1 MKLAFVWIQWCGKW
15 TQGRILAEKYWFKVL
30 ELWTEFRNI
39 IKSWSELGE
48 KIKEL
53 VNNWMQVT
61 EELWREVME
70 KILTENTDE
79 NIIYDGFV
87 RNKWNLEVF
96 NNFVEDYKVVLFEID
111 LNKAKNRLYSR
122 MYDLE
127 TWETFPWDM
136 QVNPKNWNKLV
147 KRDDDK
153 DLEAIKKRFSEYIE
167 KTLPVVEAQQK
178 QGIVYEINAD
188 QEIEKVTEELE
199 RKLWLK

>member
-15 TQGRILAEKYWFKVL
+15 TQGRILAERYWFKVL

-153 DLEAIKKRFSEYIE
+153 DLEAIKTRFSEYIE

>member
-79 NIIYDGFV
+79 NIIYDGFI

-199 RKLWLK
+199 KKLGLK

>member
-79 NIIYDGFV
+79 NIIYDGFI

>member
-1 MKLAFVWIQWCGKW
+1 M
-15 TQGRILAEKYWFKVL
+15 AEKYWFKVL

-39 IKSWSELGE
+39 IKSGSELWE

-61 EELWREVME
+61 EDLWREVME

-79 NIIYDGFV
+79 NIIYDGFI

>member
-1 MKLAFVWIQWCGKW
+1 M
-15 TQGRILAEKYWFKVL
+15 AEKYWFKVL

-39 IKSWSELGE
+39 IKSGSELWE

-61 EELWREVME
+61 EDLWREV
-70 KILTENTDE
+70 IVIIFNENNDDY
-79 NIIYDGFV
+79 IIYDGFI

-199 RKLWLK
+199 RKAWFK

>member
-15 TQGRILAEKYWFKVL
+15 TQGRILAERYWFKVL

>member
-1 MKLAFVWIQWCGKW
+1 MKLAFVGIQGCGKG
-15 TQGRILAEKYWFKVL
+15 TQGRILAEKYGFKVL
-30 ELWTEFRNI
+30 ELGTEFRNI
-39 IKSWSELGE
+39 IKSGSELGE

-53 VNNWMQVT
+53 VNNGMQVT
-61 EELWREVME
+61 EDLGREVME

-79 NIIYDGFV
+79 NIIYDGFI

-127 TWETFPWDM
+127 TGETFPGDM
-136 QVNPKNWNKLV
+136 QVNPKNGNKLV

-199 RKLWLK
+199 RKLGLK

>member
-127 TWETFPWDM
+127 TWETFPWDI

>member
-96 NNFVEDYKVVLFEID
+96 NNFVKDYKVILFEID

-127 TWETFPWDM
+127 TWETFPGDM
-136 QVNPKNWNKLV
+136 TVNPKNWNKLV

>member
-15 TQGRILAEKYWFKVL
+15 TQGRILAERYWFKVL

-199 RKLWLK
+199 RKLGLK

>member
-39 IKSWSELGE
+39 IKSGSELGE

-61 EELWREVME
+61 EDLWREVME

-79 NIIYDGFV
+79 NIIYDGFI

-127 TWETFPWDM
+127 TWETFPWDI

>member
-79 NIIYDGFV
+79 NIIYDGFI

-153 DLEAIKKRFSEYIE
+153 DLEAIKKRCSEYIE

-199 RKLWLK
+199 KKLGLK

>member
-79 NIIYDGFV
+79 NIIYDGFI

-127 TWETFPWDM
+127 TWETFPWDI

-188 QEIEKVTEELE
+188 QEIEKVTEELD

>member
-15 TQGRILAEKYWFKVL
+15 TQGRILAERYWFKVL

-136 QVNPKNWNKLV
+136 TVNPKNWNKLV

-153 DLEAIKKRFSEYIE
+153 DLEAIKRRFSEYIE

>member
-15 TQGRILAEKYWFKVL
+15 TQGRILAERYWFKVL

-39 IKSWSELGE
+39 IKSGSELWE

-79 NIIYDGFV
+79 NIIYDGFI

>member
-39 IKSWSELGE
+39 IKSGSELWE

>member
-39 IKSWSELGE
+39 IKSGSELGE

>member
-39 IKSWSELGE
+39 IKSGSELWE

-79 NIIYDGFV
+79 NIIYDGFI

>member
-39 IKSWSELGE
+39 IKSGSELWE

-61 EELWREVME
+61 EDLWREVME

-79 NIIYDGFV
+79 NIIYDGFI

-199 RKLWLK
+199 RKLSLK

>member
-96 NNFVEDYKVVLFEID
+96 NNFVEDYKVILFEID

>member
-79 NIIYDGFV
+79 NIIYDGFI

-127 TWETFPWDM
+127 TWETFPWDI

>member
-96 NNFVEDYKVVLFEID
+96 NNFVKDYKVVLFEID

-127 TWETFPWDM
+127 TWETFPGDM
-136 QVNPKNWNKLV
+136 TVNPKNWNKLV

-153 DLEAIKKRFSEYIE
+153 DLEAIKRRFSEYIE

-178 QGIVYEINAD
+178 QWIVYEINAD
-188 QEIEKVTEELE
+188 QEIE
-199 RKLWLK
+199 

>member
-39 IKSWSELGE
+39 IKSGSELWE

-61 EELWREVME
+61 EDLWREVME

-79 NIIYDGFV
+79 NIIYDGFI

>member
-79 NIIYDGFV
+79 NIIYVWFV

-96 NNFVEDYKVVLFEID
+96 NNFVEDYKVILFEID

>member
-15 TQGRILAEKYWFKVL
+15 TQGRILAERYWFKVL

-96 NNFVEDYKVVLFEID
+96 NNFVEDYKVILFEID

>member
-79 NIIYDGFV
+79 NIIYDGFI

-127 TWETFPWDM
+127 TWETFPGDM
-136 QVNPKNWNKLV
+136 TVNPKNWNKLV

-153 DLEAIKKRFSEYIE
+153 DLEAIKRRFSEYIE

-178 QGIVYEINAD
+178 QWIVYEINAD

-199 RKLWLK
+199 KKLGLK

>member
-1 MKLAFVWIQWCGKW
+1 MKIVFTGIQWCGKW

-79 NIIYDGFV
+79 NIIYDGFI

>member
-15 TQGRILAEKYWFKVL
+15 TQARILAEKYWFKVL

-39 IKSWSELGE
+39 IKSGSELWE

-61 EELWREVME
+61 EDLWREVME

-79 NIIYDGFV
+79 NIIYDGFI

>member
-1 MKLAFVWIQWCGKW
+1 M
-15 TQGRILAEKYWFKVL
+15 AEKYWFKVL

-79 NIIYDGFV
+79 NIIYDGFI